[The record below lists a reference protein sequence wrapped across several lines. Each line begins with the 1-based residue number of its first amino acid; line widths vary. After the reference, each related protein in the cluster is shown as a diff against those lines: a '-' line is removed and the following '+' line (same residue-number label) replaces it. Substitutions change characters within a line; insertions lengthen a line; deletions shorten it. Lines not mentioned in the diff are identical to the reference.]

1 MILQV
6 RKKQPGHNHLDKNNH
21 QSHKNPSV
29 GTRAFTRDD
38 SCSETAPQRQAQ
50 PARAHIRRFSQAVL
64 PSAEIWSQTRPGLW
78 DAPRGDFRGG
88 LLPGDATWDR
98 SLVQAPA
105 PAPESGSRLKVVIP
119 DVHLSQAAVL
129 PVSPLPLSLPPS
141 FPFVYIIIPQHSQTG
156 LYYVRG
162 R

>member
-38 SCSETAPQRQAQ
+38 SCSETAPQCQAQ

-64 PSAEIWSQTRPGLW
+64 PSAEILVPDSARIVGCSEGRLPWGFAPWRCDMGPQPG
-78 DAPRGDFRGG
+78 
-88 LLPGDATWDR
+88 
-98 SLVQAPA
+98 
-105 PAPESGSRLKVVIP
+105 SG
-119 DVHLSQAAVL
+119 A
-129 PVSPLPLSLPPS
+129 SPSS
-141 FPFVYIIIPQHSQTG
+141 
-156 LYYVRG
+156 
-162 R
+162 